1 MVINLLRM
9 AGLKK
14 KLAKSKSS
22 IHLDIQEGLFP
33 KGIKIGAR
41 AVAYPEHEADAINA
55 ARMAGMDDD
64 EIRTLV
70 IELEGKRKNFSPS
83 IED

>member
-9 AGLKK
+9 SGLKI
-14 KLAKSKSS
+14 KLAKSKSA

-33 KGIKIGAR
+33 KGIKSGAR

-55 ARMAGMDDD
+55 ARLAGMDDD

-70 IELEGKRKNFSPS
+70 IELEDPFY
-83 IED
+83 